1 MEKMFKVAVKDK
13 APRISLPLLT
23 QERLCSMLL
32 KCIGKLVR
40 LEKIHRCILLKASL
54 DRAKIAIHRQE
65 ALISTQGR
73 QQLILRN
80 LELVSIAP
88 YPITMEELRQEEQS
102 RAQRV
107 EVQRTSMDSVAL
119 QLLQQAITQVLK
131 SQSTETSLKLTM

>member
-1 MEKMFKVAVKDK
+1 MFKAAVKDK
-13 APRISLPLLT
+13 APRISPPLLT

-40 LEKIHRCILLKASL
+40 LERTHRCILLKAFL